1 MGRSTKDTELIYTP
15 AGLAVATVTVAVD
28 GKRKEDK
35 AEFFTVKSFG
45 KQAEFMA
52 KWWAKG
58 KRGMVEGRL
67 HNNIYEKD
75 GQKKTF
81 TEIIAD
87 KYSVIDWPNL
97 TQAEQEVASIED
109 AAVEVSHGD
118 FGFGEGD
125 DLPF

>member
-15 AGLAVATVTVAVD
+15 AGLAVATVTVAVN
-28 GKRKEDK
+28 GNRKEDK

-45 KQAEFMA
+45 KTAEFMA

-81 TEIIAD
+81 TEIITD

-97 TQAEQEVASIED
+97 TQAEQEVASVED
-109 AAVEVSHGD
+109 AAKEVFHGEFELD
-118 FGFGEGD
+118 D
-125 DLPF
+125 SDLPF